1 MADFTLSKSL
11 FSGKYRNASST
22 PGNIAYALFV
32 LFCFWAGAQL
42 LNLLVHAPGVYERL
56 MQVQETGR
64 PRVEIG
70 LGVGTIFGPIPFFSR
85 LPHFCSGGAMAAL
98 ATSPPVSFTLS
109 DAA

>member
-70 LGVGTIFGPIPFFSR
+70 LGVGTIFGQIGRASCRERRERAGVARDSLREP
-85 LPHFCSGGAMAAL
+85 
-98 ATSPPVSFTLS
+98 
-109 DAA
+109 D